1 MGNGNHTD
9 RVDKPIVEAVEL
21 SKSYGNGVKTWAL
34 RGVDFR
40 IDSGE
45 FLAIVGASGSGK
57 TTLLNMVGALD
68 RPSSGRIFIDGVDTS
83 TLDDSALAALRGQTI
98 GFVFQFHYLL
108 SEFTVLENALMPQW
122 IQGKSVD
129 KRWVKDLLV
138 RVGLGD
144 RLHARPNELSG
155 GQQQR
160 VAIVRALANRPKLI
174 LADEPTGNLDSQNGA
189 LVFDLLTELN
199 EELGTA
205 FMLVTHDDRLA
216 QRARRIVAM
225 GDGRIMADYR
235 VDQVEQE
242 ASLTMR

>member
-1 MGNGNHTD
+1 
-9 RVDKPIVEAVEL
+9 
-21 SKSYGNGVKTWAL
+21 
-34 RGVDFR
+34 
-40 IDSGE
+40 
-45 FLAIVGASGSGK
+45 
-57 TTLLNMVGALD
+57 
-68 RPSSGRIFIDGVDTS
+68 
-83 TLDDSALAALRGQTI
+83 
-98 GFVFQFHYLL
+98 
-108 SEFTVLENALMPQW
+108 VLENALMPQW
-122 IQGKSVD
+122 IRSRGAD
-129 KRWVKDLLV
+129 KKWVESLLG

-144 RLHARPNELSG
+144 RLNSRPNELSG

-225 GDGRIMADYR
+225 GDGHVVADYR
-235 VDQVEQE
+235 VDEVEEE
-242 ASLTMR
+242 AGAAMG